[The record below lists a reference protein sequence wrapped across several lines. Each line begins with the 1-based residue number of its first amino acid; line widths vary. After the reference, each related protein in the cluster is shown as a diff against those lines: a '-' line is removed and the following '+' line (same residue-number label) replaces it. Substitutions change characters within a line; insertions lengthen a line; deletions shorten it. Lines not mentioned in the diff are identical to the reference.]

1 MKRFIVLIGLLF
13 VSVQFSVAQDAK
25 ALIEKYGDLYF
36 WFELQDKASVKNIP
50 AYISVDAVR
59 GNRVYAYI
67 RGKDYGRL
75 KSSGIDF
82 HPIDKAGGAKSIVMA
97 YSLSEMSNWDRYPTY
112 DVYVQ
117 MMQNFAASYP
127 NITKLDTIGLS
138 QEGRLILALE
148 ITDNPGVDE
157 DEPEFFYTSTMH
169 GDETTGFIFMLRLI
183 DTLLTSYGNNAEL
196 TDLVNNM
203 EIWINPLANPDG
215 TYAGGNDDISGAT
228 RYLADGNDPNRDFPP
243 PANYQTP
250 SSQETFEM
258 MDFAEA
264 HNFTMSANFHGG
276 AEVANYPWDLWTSD
290 ENTHAD
296 DDWWQYVASVY
307 AQNAQNNSPSGY
319 FEGVTSSGIIEGGDW
334 YVVSGSRQDYMNY
347 YRHCREMTVELS
359 NTKLLDVEDLNA
371 YWDYNDEALIA
382 YMKQAL
388 YGFHGIVTDGCSGNP
403 IVAKIEI
410 LNHDRD
416 GSEVYSSAAVGDW
429 HRPVYAGT
437 YDIQITAPGYDT
449 VTYSNVAINNEQSVG
464 FNTVLNPLPPVA
476 DVEIDSSSICNGE
489 VVFLNNSTGGTDFY
503 WDFGDGT
510 TSTEENPIH
519 VYEDGG
525 IYTVSFV
532 VRNSCGQ
539 TDSVQFA
546 VEVTRPEITY
556 NDIYF
561 CGTSDVEFNIG
572 GDGTTYWYTSYN
584 STSPVYTGNNF
595 TLYGLDHDTSFYIE
609 NVVEGQ
615 TYTGGENRID
625 YGGSIYSSYPVH
637 GLYFDVYTPVTL
649 VSVDMN
655 AGSDGDREIRIT
667 DKTGNVIYDTTIFI
681 PQGISTVQ
689 LNAELPAGDSLLI
702 ECATPQAD
710 LFRNN
715 TGTSYPYNIGN
726 VISII
731 TSTADYGYYY
741 FFYNWQVKTH
751 DCKSARK
758 HIGAYQTS
766 EPPVADFSYTY
777 NNGVYQFINNSTN
790 AATYFWDFGDGNTS
804 TEYEPQHQYAS
815 SGNYTVTLI
824 AESNCGSDTATQEI
838 LYNYTVA
845 GNNVSN
851 QTSVYPTLTESHIYV
866 KSPVRIKKIVVT
878 DITGREKIAVESN
891 EFLTEVNVSNLKS
904 GIYFVKVID
913 FEGNVTVRKIEKR

>member
-1 MKRFIVLIGLLF
+1 MKKILLIIAAF
-13 VSVQFSVAQDAK
+13 FMYIQFAEAQDAK
-25 ALIEKYGDLYF
+25 TLIKRYGDLYF
-36 WFELQDKASVKNIP
+36 WFEMPQKSSLQNLP

-67 RGKDYGRL
+67 RGKDFDRL
-75 KSSGIDF
+75 QNSGIDF
-82 HPIDKAGGAKSIVMA
+82 HPIDKAGSAKSLTMA
-97 YSLSEMSNWDRYPTY
+97 YSISDMSNWDKYPTY

-127 NITKLDTIGLS
+127 NITRLDTIGTT
-138 QEGRLILALE
+138 QQGRLILVLE

-169 GDETTGFIFMLRLI
+169 GDETAGFIFMLRLI
-183 DTLLTSYGNNAEL
+183 DTLLTSYGSNTEL

-215 TYAGGNDDISGAT
+215 TYAGGNNDISGAT

-243 PANYQTP
+243 PVNYQTP
-250 SSQETFEM
+250 SSPETFEM
-258 MDFAEA
+258 MDFANQ
-264 HNFTMSANFHGG
+264 HHFTMSANFHGG
-276 AEVANYPWDLWTSD
+276 AEVANYPWDLWTSND
-290 ENTHAD
+290 NPHAD
-296 DDWWQYVASVY
+296 DNWWQYVASIY

-347 YRHCREMTVELS
+347 YKHCREMTVELS

-388 YGFHGIVTDGCSGNP
+388 YGFHGIVTDGCSGAP

-416 GSEVYSSAAVGDW
+416 GSEVYSSPTVGDW

-449 VTYSNVAINNEQSVG
+449 VTYSNITINNEESVLLD
-464 FNTVLNPLPPVA
+464 TTLNPLPPV
-476 DVEIDSSSICNGE
+476 VNIEVDSSNICNGE
-489 VVFLNNSTGGTDFY
+489 VVFLNHTTGGSNFY

-525 IYTVSFV
+525 TYTVHFV
-532 VRNSCGQ
+532 VSNSCGQ
-539 TDSVQFA
+539 ADSTDLVLN
-546 VEVTRPEITY
+546 VTRPAITY
-556 NDIYF
+556 NDVYF
-561 CGTSDVEFNIG
+561 CGTSDVSLIVN
-572 GDGTTYWYTSYN
+572 GDGTTYWYADSA
-584 STSPVYTGNNF
+584 STMPLYTGHQLELN
-595 TLYGLDHDTSFYIE
+595 GLDHDTVFYVE

-615 TYTGGENRID
+615 TFSGGENRINT
-625 YGGSIYSSYPVH
+625 GGSIYSSYPTH
-637 GLYFDVYTPVTL
+637 GLYFNVYTPVTL

-667 DKTGNVIYDTTIFI
+667 DKTGAVIYDTTLFV
-681 PQGISTVQ
+681 PQGISTVT
-689 LNAELPAGDSLLI
+689 LNAQLPIGDSLLI
-702 ECATPQAD
+702 KCATPQAD

-726 VISII
+726 VVSII

-741 FFYNWQVKTH
+741 FFYNWQVKTA
-751 DCKSARK
+751 DCKSAGK
-758 HIGAYQTS
+758 WVGAYQTT
-766 EPPVADFSYTY
+766 EAPVADFTYTY
-777 NNGVYQFINNSTN
+777 NNGVYQFVNNSTN
-790 AATYFWDFGDGNTS
+790 ATTYLWDFGDGSTS
-804 TEYEPQHQYAS
+804 TEFEPQHQYS
-815 SGNYTVTLI
+815 VSGNYTVTLI
-824 AESNCGSDTATQEI
+824 AESNCGSDTATQDI
-838 LYNYTVA
+838 GYNVA
-845 GNNVSN
+845 DEETEGSPV
-851 QTSVYPTLTESHIYV
+851 VFPTMAADFFYV
-866 KSPVRIKKIVVT
+866 KSSAEITTVELL
-878 DITGREKIAVESN
+878 DITGSVVKTIRPYSPAIKFDLTGVPAGVYVVKIIDNNSRVFVRRLEKI
-891 EFLTEVNVSNLKS
+891 
-904 GIYFVKVID
+904 
-913 FEGNVTVRKIEKR
+913 R